1 MIPQVITQN
10 QDTLQNGFPTG
21 HVSTD
26 SSKISEIHKQKYNI
40 SIWKRDL
47 DSNITQ
53 SSKHVLLRHPNLE
66 FSEVVQLKNIE
77 QVLITELGSD
87 PDTLPLYNDIKD
99 VVQLFCN
106 LFQLDKAWLRIDAID
121 SPMCPRFHVDN
132 LKCRLVTTY
141 IGPGTQWLPHSSV
154 NRTKLGHGNE
164 GKSDEES
171 GLFLNKEDIEQLDT
185 GHIALLKGDAW
196 NGNEGL
202 GIVHRSPHAEDHY
215 KRLYMTVDFVDLY
228 LSIYQNFLKNQ

>member
-1 MIPQVITQN
+1 MIPEVITQN
-10 QDTLQNGFPTG
+10 QETLQNGFPTG

-26 SSKISEIHKQKYNI
+26 SSKISEIHKQKFNI
-40 SIWKRDL
+40 SIWKREL
-47 DSNITQ
+47 DSVITN
-53 SSKHVLLRHPNLE
+53 SAKHVLLKNPRLE
-66 FSEVVQLKNIE
+66 FSEVVQLKNVE
-77 QVLITELGSD
+77 QVLITEFGSD
-87 PDTLPLYNDIKD
+87 AEMSPLYDDIKN
-99 VVQLFCN
+99 VVQLFCD
-106 LFQLDKAWLRIDAID
+106 LFQLDRVWLRIDAID

-141 IGPGTQWLPHSSV
+141 IGPGTQWLQHHSV

-164 GKSDEES
+164 GKPDEES
-171 GLFLNKEDIEQLDT
+171 GLFSNKEDIEQLDT

-196 NGNEGL
+196 NGNEGF
-202 GIVHRSPHAEDHY
+202 GIVHRSPHANEHY